1 MRKICDLISNETN
14 ESQTQTRK
22 DKKMKTTP
30 LTRHAH
36 YNAADYAY
44 LKNKGYTD
52 AEIRQMWTRQTE
64 PCRHDKKAFDIVGY
78 LNR

>member
-1 MRKICDLISNETN
+1 
-14 ESQTQTRK
+14 
-22 DKKMKTTP
+22 MKTTP
-30 LTRHAH
+30 LTQHAH

-52 AEIRQMWTRQTE
+52 AEIGQMWNHQTE
-64 PCRHDKKAFDIVGY
+64 PCRHDNKAFDIVGY